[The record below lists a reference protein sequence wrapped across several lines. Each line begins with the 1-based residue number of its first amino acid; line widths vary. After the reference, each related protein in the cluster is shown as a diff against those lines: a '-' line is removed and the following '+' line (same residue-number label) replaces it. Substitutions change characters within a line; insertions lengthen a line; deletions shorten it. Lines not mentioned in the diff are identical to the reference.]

1 MKSVSK
7 DSTGYLNNTSNK
19 KNKLLGHF
27 SGEVGYHNNDRRS
40 ESNLWI
46 KGEVDS
52 NGFFTL
58 TSVPAKKNLRAT
70 SKTDFDLI
78 EQGFDLI
85 EQGMM
90 LVHCKPK
97 SCTAY
102 SFSL

>member
-1 MKSVSK
+1 MKSAGKGSV
-7 DSTGYLNNTSNK
+7 GYLNNTS

-27 SGEVGYHNNDRRS
+27 SGEVDYHNNDRLS

-70 SKTDFDLI
+70 SKTVF
-78 EQGFDLI
+78 G
-85 EQGMM
+85 
-90 LVHCKPK
+90 LVEKGV
-97 SCTAY
+97 
-102 SFSL
+102 LLVVL